1 MKRLPMVT
9 VFLKEMRD
17 SLRDRRTALMV
28 LVASVLT
35 GPVTLVLVAQYISG
49 IEEKSAVLKVRIAG
63 QEHAPAL
70 VNFLQRN
77 DVEIEVAPKDY
88 EARIREGRLD
98 AVIVV
103 PEDFDERLSSGDTA
117 TVEIVYDDSRTESSP
132 AIRQAE
138 RFLRAFN
145 RETGTLRMVARGV
158 SPDLAEPVK
167 VEHVNTAT
175 ARQKGAFI
183 LFLIPMFAILSPLL
197 GGMTIAIDST
207 AGARVRGSHAP
218 LLATPVPVGQLV
230 AGKWLA
236 AWSFA
241 TGVAVLT
248 LGGFVIAASLY
259 AQKRLAALMT
269 FGLPELA
276 QFVAMVIPFAAMTS
290 ALQMLICTYG
300 RTYREA
306 QTYVSYLATVVSF
319 VPIVVLFSGLKDAL
333 WQLAVPVLAQQMVLS
348 RVVRG
353 DVLSLADYF
362 VPAAAALFVSALCV
376 AGITRLL
383 RDERIVFGRS

>member
-1 MKRLPMVT
+1 M
-9 VFLKEMRD
+9 
-17 SLRDRRTALMV
+17 
-28 LVASVLT
+28 
-35 GPVTLVLVAQYISG
+35 
-49 IEEKSAVLKVRIAG
+49 
-63 QEHAPAL
+63 
-70 VNFLQRN
+70 
-77 DVEIEVAPKDY
+77 APKDY

-103 PEDFDERLSSGDTA
+103 PEDFDERLSSGDTVK
-117 TVEIVYDDSRTESSP
+117 VEIVYDDSRTESSP

-167 VEHVNTAT
+167 VEHVSTAT

-207 AGARVRGSHAP
+207 AGERERGSLEP

-353 DVLSLADYF
+353 DILSLADYF
-362 VPAAAALFVSALCV
+362 VPAAAALIVAAFCV